1 MNRAIAIIQNLGRLR
16 LRKDNKAPRYVRM
29 VCLDWQKQVDYQLYA
44 RMLLRD
50 RIKNETVKTL
60 GFVE

>member
-1 MNRAIAIIQNLGRLR
+1 
-16 LRKDNKAPRYVRM
+16 M